1 MLQKPSC
8 DCGYSCGRHL
18 AVSSIPELNKSLRL
32 DKGFWNLVS
41 IREPQ
46 VPRPDFLRYAKH
58 FHEVICEDRE
68 EVDPTVPCRPPRIE
82 DVIGIFK
89 FVDAYPGEPL
99 LVHCLAGLSRST
111 AVALSFI
118 VRGMV
123 EKGWKMERNEPFVER
138 AVEVLLQIRPKA
150 RPNVLFLRLCLEQFL
165 NEDQAQNLTIRLAN
179 HPVLFENRF
188 SKTPQE
194 NGEHGH

>member
-1 MLQKPSC
+1 MFIE
-8 DCGYSCGRHL
+8 DIGRHL

-46 VPRPDFLRYAKH
+46 VPRPDFLRFAKR

-68 EVDPTVPCRPPRIE
+68 EVDPDTPCRPPRIE
-82 DVIGIFK
+82 DVIGIYK
-89 FVDAYPGEPL
+89 FVDDCPGEPL

-123 EKGWKMERNEPFVER
+123 EKGWKMEKPEPLVER
-138 AVEVLLQIRPKA
+138 AVDLLLQIRPKA

-165 NEDQAQNLTIRLAN
+165 DVDQSQNLTIMLVN
-179 HPVLFENRF
+179 HPVLMENRF
-188 SKTPQE
+188 TKQSIF
-194 NGEHGH
+194 